1 MLSLS
6 GTGRRPSKPLPC
18 EAGNTSLRPEAR
30 TASGATVLYRPGH
43 QAPPADHRATD
54 RSPSPAAAHCAA
66 LHADPGPAD
75 ATNALIS
82 FRTSASCPR
91 NR

>member
-43 QAPPADHRATD
+43 QAPPADRRATD
-54 RSPSPAAAHCAA
+54 RSPSPRHTA
-66 LHADPGPAD
+66 LPFTQTPARP
-75 ATNALIS
+75 TP
-82 FRTSASCPR
+82 RTR
-91 NR
+91 